1 MVHVS
6 DATPTLST
14 GLPKSPSFHQDL
26 AFAAYSAQEFN
37 KFYPAV
43 NTLYYQQ
50 PLQPLLIG
58 NHRFQNSFFFNVLHV
73 RKHCFSFLFELYF
86 LRFWILITDALELI
100 AFWTHPCL
108 EN

>member
-58 NHRFQNSFFFNVLHV
+58 NRQFLNLNSLFFFNNRENL
-73 RKHCFSFLFELYF
+73 RKF
-86 LRFWILITDALELI
+86 
-100 AFWTHPCL
+100 
-108 EN
+108 